1 MFTSCSEVP
10 TNIADEIRL
19 NKWSLCADN
28 QITLSFNDDI
38 GKLSFVSKNKNNNL
52 LIKGVAFID
61 SEQIMIVDESD
72 NEKYIFKYKLK
83 DNKLKLIFDN
93 GKIALTKCVWI
104 RITLKNN
111 YFFRSHSI
119 SCDLFLWKTVQNTIK
134 VHSNRLII

>member
-93 GKIALTKCVWI
+93 GKIALTKCV
-104 RITLKNN
+104 
-111 YFFRSHSI
+111 
-119 SCDLFLWKTVQNTIK
+119 
-134 VHSNRLII
+134 